1 MTGYST
7 FDRSRKRYS
16 ESDIM
21 LVSEIYSSRQGEGR
35 LTGQPSI
42 FIRTTGC
49 NLRCHFCD
57 TPFTSWSPEGREIP
71 IGDLLDEIDKMSP
84 QHVVLTGGEPML
96 PREVVE
102 LTNRLH
108 EQNYHITI
116 ETSGTIF
123 RELRCDLIS
132 ISPKLANSTPPTSR
146 AGEWTQKHEN
156 ARHQPEIV
164 DRLIQRHDYQLKFVV
179 NHPADVDEIEQYL
192 EELSEIDRERVLLM
206 PEGVEPAKLKEREK
220 WLVPICEKRQF
231 TYCPRMHIQW
241 YGNRR
246 GT

>member
-1 MTGYST
+1 
-7 FDRSRKRYS
+7 
-16 ESDIM
+16 M

-42 FIRTTGC
+42 FVRTSGC
-49 NLRCHFCD
+49 NLRCDFCD
-57 TPFTSWSPEGREIP
+57 TPYTSWTPEGRDTP
-71 IGDLLDEIDKMSP
+71 IGDVLQEVGQFSP

-96 PREVVE
+96 PRSVVE
-102 LTNRLH
+102 LTHLLQ

-123 RELRCDLIS
+123 REVHCDLMS
-132 ISPKLANSTPPTSR
+132 ISPKLANSTPSFSR
-146 AGEWTQKHEN
+146 AGDWSLRHEN
-156 ARHQPEIV
+156 ARHRPEIV
-164 DRLIQRHDYQLKFVV
+164 DQLIQRHDYQLKFVV
-179 NHPADVDEIEQYL
+179 SSPSDVDEIERYL
-192 EELSEIDRERVLLM
+192 EELSTVNRQQVLLM
-206 PEGVEPAKLKEREK
+206 PEGVESSKLEDRAK
-220 WLVPICEKRQF
+220 WLVPICEERQF